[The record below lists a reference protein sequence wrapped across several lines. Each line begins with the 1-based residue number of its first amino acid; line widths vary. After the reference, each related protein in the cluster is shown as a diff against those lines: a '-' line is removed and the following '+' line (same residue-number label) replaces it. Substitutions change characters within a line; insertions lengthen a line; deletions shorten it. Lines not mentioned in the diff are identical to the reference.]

1 MGSADRH
8 IKAICKLFD
17 ASQYRHD
24 SYTLFSDFIEAAAI
38 SLSNSVDLT
47 QSQAR
52 ETRYMEIIGRYDRE
66 VIDTFPRIF
75 AEVTL
80 AMEAETC
87 DVLGR
92 VFGELGLANAAR
104 GQFFT
109 PYSICRMMATM
120 TADLCPEA
128 SIAKEGFLTLC
139 EPACGAGAMVI
150 ATCETLRDAGINYQR
165 HLHVTATDIDPRAV
179 HMAYIQFT
187 LLHVPA
193 IVIIGD
199 SLAGT
204 TREIWY
210 TPAHILGG
218 WNAKLAARAKCQAE
232 DAPSGGEAPASAQD
246 QPPFLP
252 PPDGSVILNAPIQLS
267 LFPSAG
273 EPPQR

>member
-17 ASQYRHD
+17 ACQYRHD
-24 SYTLFSDFIEAAAI
+24 RYTLFSDFIEAAAI

-52 ETRYMEIIGRYDRE
+52 ETRYMEIIGRYDRD

-75 AEVTL
+75 AEVTF

-120 TADLCPEA
+120 TADSCPEDR
-128 SIAKEGFLTLC
+128 IAKEGFLTLC

-165 HLHVTATDIDPRAV
+165 HLHVTAIDIDPRAV

-204 TREIWY
+204 TRELWY

-218 WNAKLAARAKCQAE
+218 WNAKLAARAKCHAA
-232 DAPSGGEAPASAQD
+232 DAPSDGEAPASLQNR
-246 QPPFLP
+246 QPFLP
-252 PPDGSVILNAPIQLS
+252 PPDGSASLHTPIQLS

-273 EPPQR
+273 KPPQR

>member
-17 ASQYRHD
+17 TCQYRHD
-24 SYTLFSDFIEAAAI
+24 RYTLFSDFVEAAAI
-38 SLSNSVDLT
+38 SLSNSLDLA
-47 QSQAR
+47 QNQAR
-52 ETRYMEIIGRYDRE
+52 EARYMEIVGRYDRD

-80 AMEAETC
+80 AMEARTC

-109 PYSICRMMATM
+109 PYSVCRMMAAM
-120 TADLCPEA
+120 TADSCPEDI
-128 SIAKEGFLTLC
+128 IAKKGFLTLC

-150 ATCETLRDAGINYQR
+150 ATCETLREAGVNYQR
-165 HLHVTATDIDPRAV
+165 HLHVTAIDIDPRAV
-179 HMAYIQFT
+179 HMAYIQFA

-204 TREIWY
+204 TRELWY

-218 WNAKLAARAKCQAE
+218 WNAKLAARARWQAA
-232 DAPSGGEAPASAQD
+232 DAPADAEAPTPAED
-246 QPPFLP
+246 QPPFQP
-252 PPDGSVILNAPIQLS
+252 PPDSFAIPHVPIQLS
-267 LFPSAG
+267 LFPSPSASSQ
-273 EPPQR
+273 P

>member
-17 ASQYRHD
+17 ACQYRHD
-24 SYTLFSDFIEAAAI
+24 RYTLFSDFVEAAAI

-47 QSQAR
+47 QNQAR
-52 ETRYMEIIGRYDRE
+52 EARYMEIVGRYDRD

-80 AMEAETC
+80 AMEARTC

-109 PYSICRMMATM
+109 PYSVCRMMAAM
-120 TADLCPEA
+120 TAVSCPEDI
-128 SIAKEGFLTLC
+128 IAKEGFLTLC

-150 ATCETLRDAGINYQR
+150 AACETLREAGINYQR
-165 HLHVTATDIDPRAV
+165 HLHVTAIDIDPRAV
-179 HMAYIQFT
+179 HMAYIQFA
-187 LLHVPA
+187 LLHIPA
-193 IVIIGD
+193 VVIIGD

-204 TREIWY
+204 TRELWY

-218 WNAKLAARAKCQAE
+218 WNAKLAARARRQAAN
-232 DAPSGGEAPASAQD
+232 APADGEATAPVQNY
-246 QPPFLP
+246 PPFLSP
-252 PPDGSVILNAPIQLS
+252 ADGSPVLQVPIQLS
-267 LFPSAG
+267 LFPSPS
-273 EPPQR
+273 ESPQP